1 MFLLY
6 WFSMQKYVLK
16 PATSGDSK
24 LPDDF
29 YDGLNEG
36 QYQAVTF
43 NEGPVLVI
51 AGAGSGKT
59 KTLVHRVARL
69 VAEGVPPEAILLLTF
84 TRKASQEM
92 LTRATGILDHR
103 CRNVSGG
110 TFHSFANI
118 LLREFSQSIGFPNNF
133 TILDRSDA
141 EDLIGA
147 IRKEM
152 GLNTS
157 DKRYPKKGTINTII
171 SKSINTS
178 RSIDSILQQEFPHYW
193 EFSDDIE
200 KIASQ
205 YQQRKAELF
214 VMDYDDLLVY
224 LYKMLRDDAE
234 VRRRVQDRYQY
245 IMVDEYQ
252 DTNRIQGEI
261 VLMLAGDKENVMVVG
276 DDCQSIYS
284 FRGAHYKNIINF
296 PQLFPDA
303 TQITLSQNYR
313 STQPILDITNAV
325 IEQATEKFAKR
336 LFTENEGTAKP
347 IYIETASDNEQS
359 RFICQRVLELREQG
373 VPLSEIAVLFRSS
386 THANDLEVELQA
398 ANIPFVKYGGFKF
411 TETAHVK
418 DLVAL
423 LRILYNV
430 SDGVSWQRIL
440 LLMEGLGPKA
450 ASQIISDVLANRAD
464 MSQFPLK
471 NWTGKRYGA
480 PVLKLI
486 RLVQSVSGLR
496 PTDVMDLV
504 MDFYKPLFEAKYDD
518 FPKRQSDLESLRGI
532 AERYDNLQDFLSEI
546 SLEPPD
552 GSADATKEDNDDE
565 KMVLSTIHSSKGLE
579 WHSVFVMSLVDG
591 YLPSFR
597 SLDDASQIEEE
608 RRLLYVALTRARE
621 NLYLLKPHIEP
632 SGSDYYRYQG
642 FQFTRVS
649 RFLDD
654 RELLSEFAEKCVLV
668 DDEVRE
674 KDDVPDPAGMEGFS
688 LSNFN
693 KRAGRNRSS
702 DRSHKFGEYGTAK
715 GAGHVSSAP
724 VTDDNPLGVDRK
736 KYYF

>member
-1 MFLLY
+1 
-6 WFSMQKYVLK
+6 MQKFVLK
-16 PATSGDSK
+16 PATSSNST
-24 LPDDF
+24 LPEGF

-36 QYQAVTF
+36 QLQAVTF
-43 NEGPVLVI
+43 DAGPVLVI

-69 VAEGVPPEAILLLTF
+69 VAEGVPAEAVLLLTF

-92 LTRATGILDHR
+92 LARATGILDSR

-178 RSIDSILQQEFPHYW
+178 RSIDSILQQDFPQYW

-200 KIASQ
+200 KIATQ
-205 YQQRKAELF
+205 FQQRKSELF

-224 LYKMLRDDAE
+224 LYKMLRDDAD

-252 DTNRIQGEI
+252 DTNLIQGEI
-261 VLMLAGDKENVMVVG
+261 VLMLAGDKQNVMVVG

-336 LFTENEGTAKP
+336 LFTENKGTAKP
-347 IYIETASDNEQS
+347 VYIETASENEQS
-359 RFICQRVLELREQG
+359 RFICQRILELREQG
-373 VPLSEIAVLFRSS
+373 VSLSEIAVLFRSS

-398 ANIPFVKYGGFKF
+398 ANVPYVKYGGFKF
-411 TETAHVK
+411 TETSHVK

-430 SDGVSWQRIL
+430 SDGVCWQRIL
-440 LLMEGLGPKA
+440 LMMEGLGPKA
-450 ASQIISDVLANRAD
+450 ASQIISDVLAHRAD
-464 MSQFPLK
+464 LSKFPGE
-471 NWTGKRYGA
+471 WATKRYGA
-480 PVLKLI
+480 KVMSLVL
-486 RLVQSVSGLR
+486 LVQTIGGLT
-496 PTDVMDLV
+496 PSEVLDLV

-532 AERYDNLQDFLSEI
+532 AGRYDNLQEFLSEI

-552 GSADATKEDNDDE
+552 GSAEATAETKEDE
-565 KMVLSTIHSSKGLE
+565 KLVLSTIHSSKGLE
-579 WHSVFVMSLVDG
+579 WHTVFVMSLVDG

-597 SLDDASQIEEE
+597 SLDDAAQIEEE

-621 NLYLLKPHIEP
+621 QLYLLKPHIEA
-632 SGSDYYRYQG
+632 SGSDYFRYQG

-654 RELLSEFAEKCVLV
+654 RELLSEFTEKCVLV
-668 DDEVRE
+668 DDQVRE
-674 KDDVPDPAGMEGFS
+674 KDDMPDPSSMTGFS

-693 KRAGRNRSS
+693 KRAGRNRDDNRE
-702 DRSHKFGEYGTAK
+702 DRYGKAS
-715 GAGHVSSAP
+715 GGGHVPSAP
-724 VTDDNPLGVDRK
+724 VTPSNPLGVDRK